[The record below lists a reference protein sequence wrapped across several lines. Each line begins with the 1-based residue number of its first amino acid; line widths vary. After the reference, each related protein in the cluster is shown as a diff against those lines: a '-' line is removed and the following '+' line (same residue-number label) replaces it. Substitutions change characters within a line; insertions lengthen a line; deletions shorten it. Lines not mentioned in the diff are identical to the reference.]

1 MHVDMR
7 TYLCIAMRRTSD
19 ILEHGAV
26 SETDHMLP
34 VVPFC
39 GALREDPRLSASF
52 AHWTGQASGAGSIHM
67 QMYPSSVL
75 GCYILLTGIEAL
87 SSQLWHTDALDL
99 GRRVCGEGDSGFV
112 D

>member
-26 SETDHMLP
+26 SETDHMPP

-39 GALREDPRLSASF
+39 GALRENPRLSASF
-52 AHWTGQASGAGSIHM
+52 AHWTGQASAVQDPFTCRCIR
-67 QMYPSSVL
+67 L
-75 GCYILLTGIEAL
+75 GLLHID
-87 SSQLWHTDALDL
+87 WD
-99 GRRVCGEGDSGFV
+99 
-112 D
+112 